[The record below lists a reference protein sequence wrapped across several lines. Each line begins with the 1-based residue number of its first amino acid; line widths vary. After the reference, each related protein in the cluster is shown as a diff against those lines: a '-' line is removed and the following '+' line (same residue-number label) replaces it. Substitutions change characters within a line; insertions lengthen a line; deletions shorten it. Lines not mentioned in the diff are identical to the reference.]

1 LWAVAGLKSFLV
13 MSPSH
18 TAPEVTAKRLPV
30 LAIVLGALFFISLMA
45 LMLYGISRS
54 GDPQR
59 DMLPS
64 ALMNKPSPAFSLPLL
79 HEPEVLLSSAQLRG
93 EAYLLNVWGSWCP
106 TCRDEHPVLTDF
118 AASKRVRLVGYN
130 WKDERADA
138 LRWLQQ
144 LGDPYTLIVADEE
157 GRIALDWGI
166 AAAPETF
173 LVDGSGIV
181 RWKYS
186 GAITRAVLEQQ
197 LIPALEKI
205 ETAHQE
211 PH

>member
-1 LWAVAGLKSFLV
+1 
-13 MSPSH
+13 MSSSSP
-18 TAPEVTAKRLPV
+18 APKAASARLPV
-30 LAIVLGALFFISLMA
+30 LAIVLGALFFIGLIV
-45 LMLYGISRS
+45 LMLYGVSRS
-54 GDPQR
+54 GDPER
-59 DMLPS
+59 DILPS
-64 ALMNKPSPAFSLPLL
+64 ALMNKPAPAFSLPLL
-79 HEPEVLLSSAQLRG
+79 HEPEALLNGDQLRG
-93 EAYLLNVWGSWCP
+93 APYLLNVWGSWCP

-118 AASKRVRLVGYN
+118 AASKRVRLIGYN
-130 WKDERADA
+130 WKDERSDA

-157 GRIALDWGI
+157 GRTALDWGI

-173 LVDGSGIV
+173 LIDSHGIV

-205 ETAHQE
+205 EESH
-211 PH
+211 